1 MHTPDA
7 TTADR
12 PAWAEAMASPASP
25 GWLAWA
31 VLGPALVAVAAFAPA
46 AWGGFV
52 NWDDPFNFVENSA
65 IRGLGPKNLAWA
77 WTTMH
82 LGTYQPLGWMVVQAE
97 YAAWGLDARGYHIT
111 SIVLHAINSSLL
123 YVLIL
128 RLLGV
133 GRPDLVRDPRL
144 ARGAAVLTATLFAAH
159 PLRVEVV
166 AWASCQFYLLCGL
179 FAMLCVL
186 AYLRG
191 ARPGAPHRARWT
203 AAAWFL
209 MLAALLSKPAAAGL
223 PAALLVLDVYPLR
236 RLGPGRWTGPEAR
249 RAWAEKVLFLA
260 PALAFAALAVL
271 AKERDRGL
279 ATLGETSVLERLG
292 RAGLATAFYPVKTLL
307 PERLTACYPA
317 PGEPW
322 PYLVGAAA
330 VLGVTAAAIACRR
343 RLPAL
348 AAAWAAYLA
357 LIAPTSGVIR
367 FGQQVAA
374 DRYSYLATIP
384 WYAAAAGLLV
394 RLRRPGRRPLAVG
407 IAPSI
412 VVVVAAL
419 AALSWRQCAVWHD
432 SLALWR
438 HAIANGA
445 GSDLAH
451 NNLGSALAHE
461 GRPDEAMAEY
471 EAAVRLNPEH
481 AMARFSLGTHLFRRG
496 RYDEA
501 IAQYRAVLR
510 LIPDSY
516 DARFNLGMTL
526 ARAGR
531 FDESLRHFAAAC
543 RLRPS
548 AAAPHFYLGAALD
561 ALGRRDAARGEYR
574 AALRLQP
581 DHEGARRALGE

>member
-1 MHTPDA
+1 MEA
-7 TTADR
+7 TSTLVADR
-12 PAWAEAMASPASP
+12 VLRPSPAPP
-25 GWLAWA
+25 GRVAW
-31 VLGPALVAVAAFAPA
+31 AAFAPA
-46 AWGGFV
+46 LVALVAFAPAARNGFV
-52 NWDDPFNFVENSA
+52 NWDDTFNFIENPA
-65 IRGLGPKNLAWA
+65 IRGLAPRNLAWA
-77 WTTMH
+77 WTTVH

-97 YAAWGLDARGYHIT
+97 YAAWGLDPRGYHIT
-111 SIVLHAINSSLL
+111 SMILHAINSSLL

-128 RLLGV
+128 QLLAV
-133 GRPDLVRDPRL
+133 GRPDLARDPRL
-144 ARGAAVLTATLFAAH
+144 ARGAAALAASLFAAH
-159 PLRVEVV
+159 PLRAEVV

-179 FAMLCVL
+179 FAMLCLL

-191 ARPGAPHRARWT
+191 ARPGASHRAGWM
-203 AAAWFL
+203 AAAWL
-209 MLAALLSKPAAAGL
+209 SMLAALLSKPAAAGL

-236 RLGPGRWTGPEAR
+236 RLGPGRRRGPEAR
-249 RAWAEKVLFLA
+249 RAWAEKLLFLA
-260 PALAFAALAVL
+260 PALAFAAVAVL
-271 AKERDRGL
+271 AKQRDKGL
-279 ATLGETSVLERLG
+279 ATLGETSLPERLG
-292 RAGLATAFYPVKTLL
+292 RAGLATAFYLAKTLL

-317 PGEPW
+317 PRETW
-322 PYLVGAAA
+322 PYVVGAAA

-348 AAAWAAYLA
+348 AAAWAAYLL

-384 WYAAAAGLLV
+384 WYAAAAGLLA
-394 RLRRPGRRPLAVG
+394 RLQRPGRRPLAVG
-407 IAPSI
+407 IAPS
-412 VVVVAAL
+412 VVIVVAAL

-432 SLALWR
+432 SIALWN
-438 HAIANGA
+438 HAIAHGA

-451 NNLGSALAHE
+451 NNLGSALAHD
-461 GRPDEAMAEY
+461 GRPDDAMAEY
-471 EAAVRLNPEH
+471 EAAVRLNPRH

-501 IAQYRAVLR
+501 VAQYRAVLR

-531 FDESLRHFAAAC
+531 FEESVRQFAAAC
-543 RLRPS
+543 RLRPR
-548 AAAPHFYLGAALD
+548 AAAPHFYLGAALA
-561 ALGRRDAARGEYR
+561 ALGRRAAARDEYR

-581 DHEGARRALGE
+581 DHAGALRALADME